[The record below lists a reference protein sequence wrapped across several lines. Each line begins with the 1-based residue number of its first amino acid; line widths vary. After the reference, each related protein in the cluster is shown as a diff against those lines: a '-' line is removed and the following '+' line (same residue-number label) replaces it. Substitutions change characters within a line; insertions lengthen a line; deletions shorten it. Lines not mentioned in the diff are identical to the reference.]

1 MKKILTLSIFLC
13 AGNLFAQ
20 TNPMFYNFRSVAQ
33 SSFLN
38 PAHVS
43 RQGFTIGILD
53 NFNHISTPG
62 ISAYDLLRSDE
73 TGNQTIE
80 KLLNNNSY
88 HLKDIHIQNEVNPLF
103 LGFRIKKNYFSFAMQ
118 NTASTLL
125 GIPKDLASLVYYGN
139 ANSTQTFNR
148 ELVLSDLQLKF
159 QSYTSLSASYT
170 REFGEKL
177 TIGVRGKYHIG
188 LADVSLERNNTT
200 IKTDSG
206 NENSYR
212 VTASTDYLLR
222 ASGIARIEDLLSELE
237 SSVTGANKTAIYTQ
251 FAQNIFK
258 KPVGSGISVDIG
270 ADYKFNKKL
279 SMSAS
284 VLDLGSITWKEA
296 RSYSRAGTF
305 VFEGFNTDDPSTI
318 DSAEFAQ
325 MMDSVSTVF
334 KPQQDT
340 INSYTTR
347 LNPRFYLGFNYQLF
361 KSGSIGLVGYGETW
375 NNKFYPGASISYT
388 QRIWRLLDLRVNYN
402 VFRGNNQNIGAGL
415 ALQLAPVSIYL
426 LSDNIMGWAPTDGA
440 IRLDGR
446 YTTVRFGVNI
456 NIGGRFDSDNDG
468 VPNRKDK
475 CKKVPGL
482 VKFDGCPDTDKDG
495 VPDAI
500 DECINI
506 PGSIAANGCPD
517 ADADG
522 VKDAIDSCI
531 NEKGKIKLNGCPDKD
546 NDGVAD
552 KFDKCPNDSGMITRN
567 GCPDTD
573 GDGILDKEDACPKAA
588 GWKGSKGC
596 PDADRDSV
604 PDSQDECINSSGPVK
619 FKGCPDTDG
628 DGIINKLDSCAME
641 AGPANTNGCPDTDGD
656 GVADKYDNCPTEAG
670 SFENAGCPN
679 IDPNLVILNEA
690 EKKVLN
696 EAFSS
701 LEFLTGTSKISESSL
716 LSLTELANL
725 FIAKPDYK
733 LEINGHTD
741 NLGNAKNNKKLSQD
755 RANAVKA
762 FIVSKGIAT
771 DRLKATGFGSSKAI
785 ADNKTPEGRQRNRR
799 VEFKIVK

>member
-1 MKKILTLSIFLC
+1 MKKILILSICFW
-13 AGNLFAQ
+13 AGELFAQ

-43 RQGFTIGILD
+43 RQAFTIGLLD

-73 TGNQTIE
+73 TAEQSIE
-80 KLLNNNSY
+80 KILTNSSY
-88 HLKDIHIQNEVNPLF
+88 HLKDIHIYNEVNPFF

-118 NTASTLL
+118 NTVSTNL
-125 GIPKDLASLVYYGN
+125 GIPKDLLSFVYFGN

-148 ELVLSDLQLKF
+148 DIVLSDLQLKF

-177 TIGVRGKYHIG
+177 TIGIRGKYHIG
-188 LADVSLERNNTT
+188 LTDASLERNNTT

-206 NENSYR
+206 AENSYKI
-212 VTASTDYLLR
+212 TASTDYQLR
-222 ASGIARIEDLLSELE
+222 AAGITRIEDLQNQLANAT
-237 SSVTGANKTAIYTQ
+237 TGANTSIFTE
-251 FAQNIFK
+251 FGQNLFK
-258 KPVGSGISVDIG
+258 NPIGSGYSVDIG
-270 ADYKFNKKL
+270 ADYKFNKKF

-284 VLDLGSITWKEA
+284 VLDLGSITWKDA
-296 RSYSRAGTF
+296 RSYSNKGTF
-305 VFEGFNTDDPSTI
+305 TFEGFNTDDPSTI

-325 MMDSVSTVF
+325 LQDSLNRVF
-334 KPQQDT
+334 EPKQDT
-340 INSYTTR
+340 IDSYTTR
-347 LNPRFYLGFNYQLF
+347 LNPRFYVGLNYQLF

-375 NNKFYPGASISYT
+375 NGKFYPGASVSYT
-388 QRIWRLLDLRVNYN
+388 QRLWRLLDLRVNYN
-402 VFRGNNQNIGAGL
+402 IYRGNNQNVGAGL
-415 ALQLAPVSIYL
+415 ALQLAPLSIYM
-426 LSDNIMGWAPTDGA
+426 LSDNIMGWAPTDGTL
-440 IRLDGR
+440 RLDGR

-475 CKKVPGL
+475 CKRVYGQA
-482 VKFDGCPDTDKDG
+482 KFDGCPDKDKDG
-495 VPDAI
+495 VPDSK
-500 DECINI
+500 DECVNI
-506 PGSIAANGCPD
+506 PGKISAKGCPD
-517 ADADG
+517 ADEDG
-522 VKDAIDSCI
+522 VKDAIDSCK
-531 NEKGKIKLNGCPDKD
+531 NEKGSAKVNGCPDKD

-552 KFDKCPNDSGMITRN
+552 KLDKCPNDSGLISQS

-573 GDGILDKEDACPKAA
+573 GDGVLDKDDNCPKAK

-596 PDADRDSV
+596 PDSDKDSV
-604 PDSQDECINSSGPVK
+604 PDTQDKCPSIPGLLK
-619 FKGCPDTDG
+619 FNGCPDTDG
-628 DGIINKLDSCAME
+628 DGIINDQDNCINE
-641 AGPANTNGCPDTDGD
+641 AGPANTNGCPDADGD
-656 GVADKYDNCPTEAG
+656 GIADKFDNCPTEVG
-670 SFENAGCPN
+670 TIENVGCPTL
-679 IDPNLVILNEA
+679 DPNLVILNEE

-716 LSLTELANL
+716 ASLTELADL
-725 FIAKPDYK
+725 LIAKPDYK

-741 NLGNAKNNKKLSQD
+741 NLGNAKSNKKLSQD

-762 FIVSKGIAT
+762 YITSRGA
-771 DRLKATGFGSSKAI
+771 DAARLKASGFGSSRPI

>member
-1 MKKILTLSIFLC
+1 
-13 AGNLFAQ
+13 
-20 TNPMFYNFRSVAQ
+20 
-33 SSFLN
+33 
-38 PAHVS
+38 
-43 RQGFTIGILD
+43 
-53 NFNHISTPG
+53 
-62 ISAYDLLRSDE
+62 
-73 TGNQTIE
+73 
-80 KLLNNNSY
+80 
-88 HLKDIHIQNEVNPLF
+88 
-103 LGFRIKKNYFSFAMQ
+103 
-118 NTASTLL
+118 
-125 GIPKDLASLVYYGN
+125 
-139 ANSTQTFNR
+139 
-148 ELVLSDLQLKF
+148 
-159 QSYTSLSASYT
+159 
-170 REFGEKL
+170 
-177 TIGVRGKYHIG
+177 
-188 LADVSLERNNTT
+188 
-200 IKTDSG
+200 
-206 NENSYR
+206 
-212 VTASTDYLLR
+212 
-222 ASGIARIEDLLSELE
+222 
-237 SSVTGANKTAIYTQ
+237 
-251 FAQNIFK
+251 
-258 KPVGSGISVDIG
+258 
-270 ADYKFNKKL
+270 
-279 SMSAS
+279 MSAS

-305 VFEGFNTDDPSTI
+305 VFEGFNTDDPSNI

-340 INSYTTR
+340 INAYTTR

-361 KSGSIGLVGYGETW
+361 KSGNIGLVGYGETW

-402 VFRGNNQNIGAGL
+402 IFRGNNQNVGAGL

-426 LSDNIMGWAPTDGA
+426 LSDNIMGWAPTDGTL
-440 IRLDGR
+440 RLDGR

-468 VPNRKDK
+468 VPDRKDK

-495 VPDAI
+495 VPDAK
-500 DECINI
+500 DECINV
-506 PGSIAANGCPD
+506 PGSITANGCPD

-531 NEKGKIKLNGCPDKD
+531 NEKGSIKLNGCPDKD

-552 KFDKCPNDSGMITRN
+552 KFDKCPNDSGMISSK

-573 GDGILDKEDACPKAA
+573 KDGILDKDDACPKAA

-604 PDSQDECINSSGPVK
+604 PDTQDECINSPGPVK

-628 DGIINKLDSCAME
+628 DGL
-641 AGPANTNGCPDTDGD
+641 
-656 GVADKYDNCPTEAG
+656 ADKYDNCPTEAG
-670 SFENAGCPN
+670 SLENAGCPN
-679 IDPNLVILNEA
+679 IDPNLVVLNEA

-716 LSLTELANL
+716 LSLTELADL
-725 FIAKPDYK
+725 FLAKPDYK

-741 NLGNAKNNKKLSQD
+741 NLGIAKNNKKLSQD
-755 RANAVKA
+755 RANAVKT
-762 FIVSKGIAT
+762 FIASKGVAAS
-771 DRLKATGFGSSKAI
+771 RLKATGFGSSEPI
-785 ADNKTPEGRQRNRR
+785 AENNTPEGRQKNRR